1 MTTPILKHKI
11 AICVSGQTR
20 QMNED
25 QNIQKFLEALQIF
38 ENEFE
43 VDYYGHTWADQEDP
57 DPIILNKF
65 REYKKED
72 QSVIWDTITA
82 PNNIVQRDDRHGWT
96 YWFQTKESWMT
107 DPEYRAILDGTSDT
121 SYIDFAK
128 ERIYGTVGQI
138 WSAHQSF
145 NLVKDTLKKEQYKAV
160 IRLRWDTS
168 LQWNNGRLVTEQ
180 QIERFKQQ
188 LHDWIDSKND
198 FAQYNCCCLVS
209 DQAHFRDWGIPFFND
224 FCFVFRPSDVNV
236 IKNIIFGDIMKVF
249 KNIFNMPHMQHL
261 HAAHSLW
268 AHYLIATLP
277 EGRITPMLPNIF
289 TASGT
294 PYKSNK
300 RWGI

>member
-1 MTTPILKHKI
+1 VKHKI

-20 QMNED
+20 QLNMD
-25 QNIQKFLEALQIF
+25 DNIEKLLEVLQIF

-65 REYKKED
+65 CEYKKED

-82 PNNIVQRDDRHGWT
+82 PNNIVQRDDRYGWP
-96 YWFQTKESWMT
+96 YWFQTKKSWWN
-107 DPEYRAILDGTSDT
+107 DPDYLAILNGTSDT

-128 ERIYGTVGQI
+128 DRIYGTVGQV

-145 NLVKDTLKKEQYKAV
+145 SLVRDTLTKEQYKAV

-168 LQWNNGRLVTEQ
+168 IQWNNGRPVTEEN
-180 QIERFKQQ
+180 IERFKQQ
-188 LHDWIDSKND
+188 LHDWIDSKNN

-209 DQAHFRDWGIPFFND
+209 DQSHFQDWGPPFFND

-236 IKNIIFGDIMKVF
+236 IKNIIFGDIMHAF
-249 KNIFNMPHMQHL
+249 KKIFSDLNQTGHL
-261 HAAHSLW
+261 SLPSAHSLW
-268 AHYLIATLP
+268 AHYLVATLSN
-277 EGRITPMLPNIF
+277 GRITPMLPNIF
-289 TASGT
+289 TASGS